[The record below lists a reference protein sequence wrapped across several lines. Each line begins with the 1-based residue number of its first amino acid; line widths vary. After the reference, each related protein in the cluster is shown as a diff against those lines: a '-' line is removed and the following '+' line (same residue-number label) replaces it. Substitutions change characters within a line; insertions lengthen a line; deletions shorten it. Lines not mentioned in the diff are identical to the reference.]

1 MDLQI
6 ATAIARRPEFDPQ
19 RVILRFPRDLRLDN
33 LKNANAVIIGSVASN
48 PWAAIGETNSNF
60 HIAYRKDMQA
70 ATRNRTK
77 PQPTSV
83 IRTKRHTRLSR

>member
-19 RVILRFPRDLRLDN
+19 RVILRFPRDLRLDD